1 MHRDQTY
8 SSDSV
13 SGRPVET
20 GVSRDSGVTGDSGDS
35 VVSRISG
42 VLGISGDWVEEEGR
56 LNKEFDLDW
65 NLNLDLRFWMVTG
78 DWVEVVVVSLS
89 EDNWGRN
96 LDLVRNRLNLP
107 AVVDSVG
114 LREGFDSGVGSDSG
128 VGLDSGVGSDSRLGL
143 ESRLGSDSG
152 VGLDSGPLQKKILI

>member
-1 MHRDQTY
+1 M
-8 SSDSV
+8 

-20 GVSRDSGVTGDSGDS
+20 WVSRDSGVTGDSGDS
-35 VVSRISG
+35 VVSRILG
-42 VLGISGDWVEEEGR
+42 VSGISGDWVKEGGR

-89 EDNWGRN
+89 EDSWGRN

-114 LREGFDSGVGSDSG
+114 LREGLDSGVGSDSG
-128 VGLDSGVGSDSRLGL
+128 LGSDSGVGSDSRLGL

-152 VGLDSGPLQKKILI
+152 VGLDSGLLQKKILI